1 MFRFFTVFM
10 LLLFSNIAF
19 AADKTLPRD
28 ITRLE
33 DTFFNQQFKDESQPD
48 RLDRLEYRAFGAL
61 QQGSDEERV
70 KKLKSAALNYRSKR
84 VQDLE
89 QEFYPY
95 YNQPT
100 ITTTSGWKG
109 VFGNLNNYFNGGVPT
124 GMSPQIYYPPNVL
137 PQHYHPNSYYRS
149 SNRFY
154 NNRPRSIFN
163 NGYSRYVKNNRGE
176 WAYDNINTGSSTGIT
191 ILD

>member
-109 VFGNLNNYFNGGVPT
+109 VFGNSADL
-124 GMSPQIYYPPNVL
+124 L
-137 PQHYHPNSYYRS
+137 S
-149 SNRFY
+149 S
-154 NNRPRSIFN
+154 
-163 NGYSRYVKNNRGE
+163 
-176 WAYDNINTGSSTGIT
+176 
-191 ILD
+191 